1 MQSKKQITAPLKRGM
16 RPTHPGAILKNDI
29 LPELDITQL
38 ELANRLG
45 VSRRTISE
53 IVREKRPVTPDMAM
67 RLARVFKTTPKFWL
81 NLQAAVDLWKLD
93 SAKSKAYAK
102 ILPLETL
109 SARRAG

>member
-1 MQSKKQITAPLKRGM
+1 MRENTAPLKRGM
-16 RPTHPGAILKNDI
+16 RPQHPGAILKNTI

-53 IVREKRPVTPDMAM
+53 VLRQRRPVTPDMAM
-67 RLARVFKTTPKFWL
+67 RLARVFNTTAKFWL

-93 SAKSKAYAK
+93 NVKGKAYAK
-102 ILPLETL
+102 IVPLPVQTK
-109 SARRAG
+109 RKAG